1 MKTIAVHPTCVQRSS
16 LSLLF
21 CALEAVFSVMF
32 CALEAVLSVK
42 ANTNTVVPN
51 KNFLF
56 LDIVALRVL
65 V

>member
-21 CALEAVFSVMF
+21 CT
-32 CALEAVLSVK
+32 LEAVLSVE
-42 ANTNTVVPN
+42 ANTGVPN
-51 KNFLF
+51 KKFLF

>member
-21 CALEAVFSVMF
+21 CT
-32 CALEAVLSVK
+32 LEAVLSVE
-42 ANTNTVVPN
+42 ANTGRVPN
-51 KNFLF
+51 KKFLF